1 MNNEGSTLTAT
12 IKGTKSSLTIDDE
25 EYFDIDLGDYEIYV
39 VHTSKYLVNYV
50 AKKQAKDFGSEAA
63 SLCLQLVLV
72 VDYFSR

>member
-39 VHTSKYLVNYV
+39 VHTSKYLVNMLLRSKPKILV
-50 AKKQAKDFGSEAA
+50 ARQHHCVCS
-63 SLCLQLVLV
+63 
-72 VDYFSR
+72 